1 MVGRLVLRRVVLMVP
16 TLVGVTFLVF
26 CLITLSPGGAVPSWV
41 SADASTSGVVRRGLI
56 NDRLGLDDPLLVQY
70 GRWLNRVSPVKVGSR
85 PLVDPST
92 GAAVPAVRPLPGR
105 DGFTESDSDVG
116 GSGKGNV
123 VARYRAAR
131 VELYRAREAYLLA
144 REAGDD
150 EGMRAARASWLGW
163 KERVASLMEELTWDR
178 AGRALIPGVVWVGS
192 PDLGVSWARGRPIS
206 EILSEAL
213 PVTLVING
221 IASVAIYLLAVP
233 LGTWSGARAGT
244 RFDRVSSGVVLAL
257 WSLPLV
263 WVATLSVTLLTS
275 GEALDW
281 FPSGGLHSDGAEGM
295 RYLPSFREDGF
306 ERGYLLDALWH
317 IALPVGCL
325 IATGLALVA
334 RQTREAVAGAMGRM
348 YVTSARARGVPE
360 RRVIVEHAL
369 RNALLPLITIFTALL
384 PALLAGSV
392 VVETVFSI
400 PGVGLL
406 TVEAINLRDRELML
420 ALTLVVSV
428 VNLVALVLADV
439 FYMLADPRVRDGAMG
454 GGS

>member
-1 MVGRLVLRRVVLMVP
+1 MVP
-16 TLVGVTFLVF
+16 TLVGITLLVF
-26 CLITLSPGGAVPSWV
+26 MLITLSPGGAVPSWV

-85 PLVDPST
+85 PLVDPAT
-92 GAAVPAVRPLPGR
+92 GAMVPAVRPLPGISTVSI
-105 DGFTESDSDVG
+105 DDLEMDELQAEDPVES
-116 GSGKGNV
+116 
-123 VARYRAAR
+123 YRAAR
-131 VELYRAREAYLLA
+131 VEMYRARETYI
-144 REAGDD
+144 RTVESG
-150 EGMRAARASWLGW
+150 ERSVRIESRADWQAWRS
-163 KERVASLMEELTWDR
+163 RVEMLMGELPWSR
-178 AGRALIPGVVWVGS
+178 AGRTVIPGVLWVAP
-192 PDLGVSWARGRPIS
+192 PDLGVSWARGRPVA

-244 RFDRVSSGVVLAL
+244 RLDRVSSGVVLAL

-263 WVATLSVTLLTS
+263 WVATLAVTLLTS
-275 GEALDW
+275 GEALDL
-281 FPSGGLHSDGAEGM
+281 FPTGGLHSDGAEAM
-295 RYLPSFREDGF
+295 RYLPSVGEDGF
-306 ERGYLLDALWH
+306 EAGYLLDALWH

-325 IATGLALVA
+325 IATGLALVT
-334 RQTREAVAGAMGRM
+334 RQTREAVAGAMGRL
-348 YVTSARARGVPE
+348 YITSARARGVPE
-360 RRVIVEHAL
+360 GRVVTEHAL
-369 RNALLPLITIFTALL
+369 RNALLPLITIFTSLL

-439 FYMLADPRVRDGAMG
+439 LYMLADPRIREG
-454 GGS
+454 GVA